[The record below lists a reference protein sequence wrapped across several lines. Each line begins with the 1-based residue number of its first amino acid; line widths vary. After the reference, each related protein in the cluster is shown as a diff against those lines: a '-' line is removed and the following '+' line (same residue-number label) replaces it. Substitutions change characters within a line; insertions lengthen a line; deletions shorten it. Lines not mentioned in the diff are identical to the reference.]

1 LKGGVKIELGID
13 RGYLMKTAGII
24 VQVQLKKI
32 LSLKKDLNINWLLI
46 ILITVI
52 CWGWEIHQPGL
63 GYPDE
68 AAHLMDGAFIRASG
82 VMI

>member
-1 LKGGVKIELGID
+1 
-13 RGYLMKTAGII
+13 MKKAGII

-52 CWGWEIHQPGL
+52 CWGWGIHQPGL